1 MCLAVYYQHGARRGA
16 YAKTRCKSATT
27 RSRIKF
33 TRKRRPSPCHE
44 LATNSRDCN
53 IAGPSNCGAGARP
66 IFSEAIR
73 EGETSA
79 DRIVVLA
86 ERGIRGWARGP
97 KRERKGM
104 SQGMRR
110 QGRKAHI
117 RLSRTRHE
125 GEGSMACPP

>member
-1 MCLAVYYQHGARRGA
+1 MCLVVLSAPLCST
-16 YAKTRCKSATT
+16 YAGTRCKRTT
-27 RSRIKF
+27 RPRIKF
-33 TRKRRPSPCHE
+33 TRKRPSPCHE

-79 DRIVVLA
+79 DCIVVRA
-86 ERGIRGWARGP
+86 ERGIRGWAQESEGVRDA
-97 KRERKGM
+97 RER
-104 SQGMRR
+104 SGMRR
-110 QGRKAHI
+110 RGRNAHI
-117 RLSRTRHE
+117 RLSRTHE